1 MSLDLRHRAAGEE
14 QASGRDLPP
23 ISDVPPGQRG
33 LPLDHLAERAGWSG
47 VCMVLLTL
55 AVVGTAPVDIAI
67 VAVALWG
74 GYRCWSSA
82 DGPSRGL
89 QVLILAT
96 IVASIGVS
104 VAAQGSGLPYGT
116 DELAFGQYAA
126 TLVLRAVNPF
136 THSLAPSLS
145 LYHVPASFLTHYLNG
160 STITT
165 STYPAGSFLLYLP
178 ALALG
183 LGTQASIATD
193 VVSWIV
199 SMILIWALLP
209 RSISWLA
216 ALFLAS
222 SVYISYAIGGVT
234 DSLYLPFVI
243 LALWRW
249 DRFGESTERS
259 VARWIGPIALG
270 VAMSV
275 KQTPWFLLPFLLVGV
290 AFEARA
296 QGRSWL
302 RSSARY
308 LAICAGVFV
317 VINAPWIIAS
327 PGAWFDGSIL
337 PLLGSFTPMGQG
349 LVNLTLIGRI
359 GGGDLTFYTLAGVAW
374 LVLALL
380 GMGLRYAKV
389 KRAWVFV
396 VITAFFFV
404 PRSMSNY
411 LLMLIP
417 AAIVAALSVRGV
429 PHDGPL
435 VEIPLVRRCSRGVLA
450 ISVFAV
456 VAAVTGAVAAPA
468 PLDMAVTGVSTNGQ
482 QGLVTA
488 ATLQIHNNTARVLHP
503 TFTVVNAGYV
513 TNFWT
518 PARAGAGP
526 VTVGPHQSEVLTLQ
540 APDESSM
547 PDAQAPFRMFAYT
560 TGPAAVSSTQAY
572 MASARST
579 YLMPDAVEAPI
590 PLGKATTFTVQVDQ
604 GKGSAGGVRVDLGQV
619 IYAQSGSLA
628 GVASIDGLPEGAS
641 PASAITDAA
650 GVATFT
656 VTGVRS
662 DTDPDY
668 LQAWI
673 APPGNRL
680 PPTGYSEIV
689 AVRFTP

>member
-1 MSLDLRHRAAGEE
+1 MSLDLRRRAAEE
-14 QASGRDLPP
+14 EKTSRRDLAPT
-23 ISDVPPGQRG
+23 SDAPPGLAG

-47 VCMVLLTL
+47 ACMVLLTL

-67 VAVALWG
+67 VAVGLWG

-82 DGPSRGL
+82 AGPSRRL
-89 QVLILAT
+89 QALILAT

-104 VAAQGSGLPYGT
+104 VAAQGSGIHYGT

-126 TLVLRAVNPF
+126 TLVLRGVNPF
-136 THSLAPSLS
+136 THSLAPSLA

-165 STYPAGSFLLYLP
+165 STYPAGSFLVYLP
-178 ALALG
+178 ALAIG

-193 VVSWIV
+193 VVFWIV
-199 SMILIWALLP
+199 SMILMWALLP
-209 RSISWLA
+209 RSVSWLA

-234 DSLYLPFVI
+234 DSLYLPFAI

-249 DRFGESTERS
+249 DRFGDMTERTI
-259 VARWIGPIALG
+259 ARWIGPIALG

-302 RSSARY
+302 RSSALY

-327 PGAWFDGSIL
+327 PSAWFDGSIL
-337 PLLGSFTPMGQG
+337 PLFGSFVPIGQG

-359 GGGDLTFYTLAGVAW
+359 GGGDLMLYTLAGAAW

-380 GMGLRYAKV
+380 LLALRYEKT

-396 VITAFFFV
+396 VIASFFFV
-404 PRSMSNY
+404 PRSMATY

-417 AAIVAALSVRGV
+417 AAIIAALSVQGAT
-429 PHDGPL
+429 HDGPL
-435 VEIPLVRRCSRGVLA
+435 DGIPLVRRWDRGVLA
-450 ISVFAV
+450 ISMLAV
-456 VAAVTGAVAAPA
+456 VAAVVGAVAAPP
-468 PLDMAVTGVSTNGQ
+468 PLDMTVTGVSTNGR
-482 QGLVTA
+482 QGLVTG
-488 ATLQIHNNTARVLHP
+488 ATLQVHNNTARVLHP
-503 TFTVVNAGYV
+503 TFTIVNAGYV

-518 PARAGAGP
+518 PAGAGAAP
-526 VTVGPHQSEVLTLQ
+526 VTIGPHQSEVLTLQ
-540 APDESSM
+540 APDEPSM
-547 PDAQAPFRMFAYT
+547 PNALTPFRMFAYT

-572 MASARST
+572 MASAQST
-579 YLMPDAVEAPI
+579 YLTPDAIESPVR
-590 PLGKATTFTVQVDQ
+590 LGKARLFTVQVDQ
-604 GKGSAGGVRVDLGQV
+604 GQGAAGGVRVDLGQV
-619 IYAQSGSLA
+619 IYGQNGNLK
-628 GVASIDGLPEGAS
+628 GVASIDGLPGGAS
-641 PASAITDAA
+641 PASAITNAA

-656 VTGVRS
+656 VTGVQTS
-662 DTDPDY
+662 TDPDY
-668 LQAWI
+668 FQAWI
-673 APPGNRL
+673 APLGKHT

-689 AVRFTP
+689 AVRFAP